1 MYEQLKEN
9 LSKGIVCFE
18 YEKSNGE
25 VRKAIG
31 TANLS
36 FIPEQSHPKTAVEEK
51 GSSFP
56 YYDFAKKDWRSVKST
71 NVKSIIATSQ
81 Q

>member
-18 YEKSNGE
+18 YEKNNGE

-31 TANLS
+31 TSNLNM
-36 FIPEQSHPKTAVEEK
+36 IPKESHPKTVVEEK
-51 GSSFP
+51 SSSFP
-56 YYDFAKKDWRSVKST
+56 YYDFAKKGWRSVKSDK
-71 NVKSIIATSQ
+71 VKNIIVATQ